1 MKKILIKTV
10 RYFKWVFR
18 PKLIYLKVPKEYK
31 TGKKRIECLKQTL
44 QQILKHS
51 KIVK

>member
-1 MKKILIKTV
+1 MNLIDYIKSL
-10 RYFKWVFR
+10 FKSKW
-18 PKLIYLKVPKEYK
+18 IYLKVPKEYK
-31 TGKKRIECLKQTL
+31 TGKKRIECLKQTR

>member
-1 MKKILIKTV
+1 MKISNYIKSL
-10 RYFKWVFR
+10 FKSEW
-18 PKLIYLKVPKEYK
+18 IHLKVPKEYK
-31 TGKKRIECLKQTL
+31 TGKNRLECLKQTR

>member
-1 MKKILIKTV
+1 MNLIDYIKSL
-10 RYFKWVFR
+10 FK
-18 PKLIYLKVPKEYK
+18 PKWIYLKVPNEYK
-31 TGKKRIECLKQTL
+31 TAKKRIECLKQTR